1 MTASSDPSGRW
12 ALVTGAAQRLGRE
25 IALALARQGWHVAVH
40 YHRSADA
47 AQRTVAELQ
56 ALGMRA
62 VAVAQALDEPDAAD
76 RLLAAVCEATGA
88 VPHCVVNNAST
99 FEPDAGSDVTEA
111 LLLRQLRVN
120 TVVPVLLGRALWAA
134 LGERDARA
142 DSVAAG
148 AYSVIHVLDQKVHNL
163 NPDYFSYTISK
174 LALERTVALQA
185 QALAPRVRVCG
196 VSPGLIYV
204 SGPQSEAN
212 FQRAR
217 RVNLLRS
224 PIDPARVA
232 ETVAF
237 LAGNPS
243 LDGVVVPVDNGQ
255 HLVPLARDV
264 MFVVEEGTP

>member
-1 MTASSDPSGRW
+1 MTVAVPSTPRW

-56 ALGMRA
+56 ALGVNA
-62 VAVAQALDEPDAAD
+62 VAVAQALDAPGAAD
-76 RLLAAVCEATGA
+76 ALLAAVRTATGA
-88 VPHCVVNNAST
+88 IPRCVVNNAST
-99 FEPDAGSDVTEA
+99 FEPDAGTDVTEEG
-111 LLLRQLRVN
+111 LLRQLRVN
-120 TVVPVLLGRALWAA
+120 TVVPVLLGRALWSALDGADAQAIDAA
-134 LGERDARA
+134 P
-142 DSVAAG
+142 G
-148 AYSVIHVLDQKVHNL
+148 AYSVVHVLDQKVHNL

-217 RVNLLRS
+217 CVNLLRA

-232 ETVAF
+232 QTVAF
-237 LAGNPS
+237 LADNPC
-243 LDGVVVPVDNGQ
+243 LNGAVVPVDNGQ

-264 MFVVEEGTP
+264 MFVVGDDAP

>member
-1 MTASSDPSGRW
+1 MTLLADTPGRW

-47 AQRTVAELQ
+47 ARRTVAELQ
-56 ALGMRA
+56 ALGVRA
-62 VAVAQALDEPDAAD
+62 LAVAQALDEPGAAD
-76 RLLAAVCEATGA
+76 RLLAGVRAATGA

-99 FEPDAGSDVTEA
+99 FEPDAGTDVTED

-134 LGERDARA
+134 LGDAA
-142 DSVAAG
+142 DTAHDAAAG
-148 AYSVIHVLDQKVHNL
+148 AHSVIHVLDQKVHNL

-217 RVNLLRS
+217 RVNLLRA

-232 ETVAF
+232 DTVAF
-237 LAGNPS
+237 LAANPG
-243 LDGVVVPVDNGQ
+243 LDGAVVPVDNGQ

-264 MFVVEEGTP
+264 MFVVEDDPR